1 MSSFKDQQDQPIRSV
16 CKKRKLNEENNI
28 DKDGWLMEAVDK
40 SNVKEVASLVKII
53 EDVDTLSL
61 AQEIAQ
67 EKGNI
72 TIIKVIDR
80 AVKKM
85 QEKEDMDKDS
95 LLMEAV
101 EIPLK
106 AASAL
111 TENLPDLNPT
121 TQVDNSGINTEQYD
135 FAGMVNK
142 AIEMH
147 ASTFDTDTY
156 TELCKR
162 NL

>member
-1 MSSFKDQQDQPIRSV
+1 MYDSQNI
-16 CKKRKLNEENNI
+16 EENDKRNI
-28 DKDGWLMEAVDK
+28 DISNSDEIPEFNNDNTSELT
-40 SNVKEVASLVKII
+40 NVK
-53 EDVDTLSL
+53 
-61 AQEIAQ
+61 
-67 EKGNI
+67 
-72 TIIKVIDR
+72 
-80 AVKKM
+80 
-85 QEKEDMDKDS
+85 
-95 LLMEAV
+95 

-121 TQVDNSGINTEQYD
+121 TQVDNSGINTEPYD